1 MLLIL
6 ETLKNQYN
14 KKEPQ
19 HVVEKLK
26 LIVPWKLHGVLEE
39 LSLPVEDPVNSGLV
53 TPEST

>member
-39 LSLPVEDPVNSGLV
+39 LSLPEEDPVNSGLV